1 MDIFDT
7 KAIKPMLISEMVDP
21 YDDPES
27 IFELKLDGIRCIAY
41 IDNNSVD
48 LRNKRDFKLLPRF
61 RELSD
66 IYKNCNHKC
75 ILDGELIVVKNRKPD
90 FYEVQSRSILT
101 NAAKIELALT
111 MCPASFVAYDI
122 LYYKDKV
129 LTGLPL
135 LDRKRFLTDS
145 ISENSSIS
153 ISRYID
159 THGIALYNLAKEQE
173 LEGVVGKKKDS
184 LYWFGKRT
192 KEWNKVKWLKDD
204 DFVAIGYI
212 PKENNMTSLILG
224 KYDISNNL
232 IITNHVTLGVTLS
245 KLKKHGMELG
255 ECPLEIMPLDSENT
269 KWIKPLVCTITYMP
283 AKNGILRQPTF
294 KSIRDDKRPEE
305 CRIL

>member
-1 MDIFDT
+1 M
-7 KAIKPMLISEMVDP
+7 
-21 YDDPES
+21 
-27 IFELKLDGIRCIAY
+27 
-41 IDNNSVD
+41 
-48 LRNKRDFKLLPRF
+48 
-61 RELSD
+61 
-66 IYKNCNHKC
+66 
-75 ILDGELIVVKNRKPD
+75 
-90 FYEVQSRSILT
+90 QSRSILT

-283 AKNGILRQPTF
+283 AKNGILRQPTL